1 MTKRIRQAPSQ
12 APPPRLTMGN
22 ILEWEA
28 SRSWTGKADLED
40 IINLRNDLAALQRLI
55 DAKADQ
61 DALHTKVDLDYLTP
75 TAEALAKLQHDLEEV
90 TQQTAEVSRQ
100 LHARFEKL
108 EQSVIVSVRNTDQAA
123 AKAQT
128 FAEQSFQTMG
138 RLAAETFEQASAAK
152 ALCQETQAVCA
163 RQQESKEQLD
173 HEIEEARSF
182 AEATLTSLEELS
194 ARTEHRSRAAALELE
209 QLISQEQQRAEQTGV
224 ELRQFAHETR
234 QSIERTCHNTEEQ
247 VAQVIHACDESKRI
261 VQHQRQLAHELA
273 TKTEI
278 ARQIVQSSEALI
290 KSAQEHAAEAVIAC
304 EESRGN
310 LSRQTNLIAAFEE
323 KANAKQELMVTI
335 ERNSKRNEETVSH
348 LAEEIQKQHADIA
361 RTRTELLELAGSLS
375 KLKGFVVEAADQCR
389 RCTATT
395 ENTMKQASELLEA
408 SAGQLKECEDALQN
422 TQETQVGQEE
432 LARRIKEHLKQ
443 ADSYRLQLKSFALK
457 TEVHVA
463 KFQQGSRSFL
473 GRLRWLFRG
482 VSE

>member
-1 MTKRIRQAPSQ
+1 MVDHRISQ
-12 APPPRLTMGN
+12 VEPV
-22 ILEWEA
+22 ILA
-28 SRSWTGKADLED
+28 
-40 IINLRNDLAALQRLI
+40 I
-55 DAKADQ
+55 
-61 DALHTKVDLDYLTP
+61 
-75 TAEALAKLQHDLEEV
+75 EV
-90 TQQTAEVSRQ
+90 AHRY
-100 LHARFEKL
+100 LHA
-108 EQSVIVSVRNTDQAA
+108 
-123 AKAQT
+123 
-128 FAEQSFQTMG
+128 
-138 RLAAETFEQASAAK
+138 
-152 ALCQETQAVCA
+152 
-163 RQQESKEQLD
+163 
-173 HEIEEARSF
+173 
-182 AEATLTSLEELS
+182 S
-194 ARTEHRSRAAALELE
+194 ARLPLTRHGNRHR
-209 QLISQEQQRAEQTGV
+209 
-224 ELRQFAHETR
+224 FH
-234 QSIERTCHNTEEQ
+234 
-247 VAQVIHACDESKRI
+247 
-261 VQHQRQLAHELA
+261 QHLNWQ
-273 TKTEI
+273 
-278 ARQIVQSSEALI
+278 
-290 KSAQEHAAEAVIAC
+290 
-304 EESRGN
+304 SRGN